1 MIINKENE
9 NRKEKEMFTAY
20 DAETNTDIPVKPM
33 AVSGQEPH
41 RDQILIADANTGK
54 GIRLS
59 LDTPYC
65 GLAWVIDHDDKSLD
79 QAAEHVEGIFGGND
93 TEWEHAANKKL
104 AYYGLK
110 LGRFDENA
118 GDRWELI
125 EL

>member
-1 MIINKENE
+1 
-9 NRKEKEMFTAY
+9 MFTAY
-20 DAETNTDIPVKPM
+20 DAETNTDIPVKPI
-33 AVSGQEPH
+33 AIYKSYEH
-41 RDQILIADANTGK
+41 ALLIADANTGK

-59 LDTPYC
+59 ADTPYC
-65 GLAWVIDHDDKSLD
+65 GLAWVIHDDKSLY

-93 TEWEHAANKKL
+93 AEWERAANKKL

-110 LGRFDENA
+110 LGRFDEQA

>member
-1 MIINKENE
+1 
-9 NRKEKEMFTAY
+9 MFTAY

-33 AVSGQEPH
+33 AVSLSLKNLS

-65 GLAWVIDHDDKSLD
+65 GLAWIIDHDDKSLY

-93 TEWEHAANKKL
+93 AEWEYAANKKL

-110 LGRFDENA
+110 LGKFDENA

>member
-1 MIINKENE
+1 
-9 NRKEKEMFTAY
+9 MFTAY
-20 DAETNTDIPVKPM
+20 DAETNTDIPVKPI
-33 AVSGQEPH
+33 AIYKSYEH
-41 RDQILIADANTGK
+41 TLLIADANTGK

-59 LDTPYC
+59 MDIRCC
-65 GLAWVIDHDDKSLD
+65 GLAWVIDHDDKSLY

-93 TEWEHAANKKL
+93 AEWEHAANEKL

-110 LGRFDENA
+110 LGRFDEKA

>member
-1 MIINKENE
+1 
-9 NRKEKEMFTAY
+9 MFTAY
-20 DAETNTDIPVKPM
+20 DVETNTDIPVKPM
-33 AVSGQEPH
+33 AIVREPQEPH

-59 LDTPYC
+59 ADTPYF
-65 GLAWVIDHDDKSLD
+65 GLAWVIDHDDDKSLY

-93 TEWEHAANKKL
+93 AEWEHAANKKL
-104 AYYGLK
+104 AYYGFK